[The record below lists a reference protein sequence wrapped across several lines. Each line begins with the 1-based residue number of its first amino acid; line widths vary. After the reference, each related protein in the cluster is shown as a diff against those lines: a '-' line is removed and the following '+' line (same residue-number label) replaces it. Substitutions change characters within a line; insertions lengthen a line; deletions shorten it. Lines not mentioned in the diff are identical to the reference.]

1 MRDKALREQAR
12 VLLLP
17 RGVYQKSRLE
27 ELAQMFKLLE
37 ENAPRDEVSQLMKSL
52 QL

>member
-17 RGVYQKSRLE
+17 RGVYQKNRLK
-27 ELAQMFKLLE
+27 ELGQMFKLLDE
-37 ENAPRDEVSQLMKSL
+37 KAPQDEVSQLMKSL